1 MEKRVARID
10 VEMPENKFCQDIAER
25 LNEYYGDKEPKEKVY
40 FAGPWFDDRALYLYN
55 NVRFVLK
62 KFSNLKVYFPQEHT
76 ATTPKKTFRDNVKNI
91 QEADLIIAL
100 IDRKDTGTAW
110 EIGLAQGL
118 GKKILLVGIDEGTF
132 KSTTNIMLAFCAPAI
147 LLKNLVSYLLT
158 RDEKYLYHVKNT
170 WEGKQ

>member
-10 VEMPENKFCQDIAER
+10 VEMPEKQFCHDIAEL

-76 ATTPKKTFRDNVKNI
+76 AITPKKTFRDNVKNI
-91 QEADLIIAL
+91 QEADLVIAL

-118 GKKILLVGIDEGTF
+118 GKKILLVGIDEDTF
-132 KSTTNIMLAFCAPAI
+132 KSTTNIMLAFCAPAV